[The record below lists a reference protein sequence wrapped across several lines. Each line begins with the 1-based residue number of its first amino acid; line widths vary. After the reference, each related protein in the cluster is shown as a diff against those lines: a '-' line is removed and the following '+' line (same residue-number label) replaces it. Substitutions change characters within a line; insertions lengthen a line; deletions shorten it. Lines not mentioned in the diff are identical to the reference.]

1 MGPVQTAIRRH
12 LGRGDV
18 LHTPSRRAE
27 FVIGSIDS
35 GGLVLL
41 LGEGRHA
48 TPLSWEG
55 LEGVIPFM
63 ASHGGSVRI
72 GSLFDTRAIPGTL
85 DEHLVGKEA
94 LRSAYER
101 PVLPRTGGKGGLS
114 RDLRPE
120 ALEIRHM
127 IHPPV
132 IRVSDSGDH
141 AIVAA
146 VYGMVVTSG
155 DGPTTR
161 RGEHEGGYIFELRR
175 VPEVG
180 WRFCKMS
187 VISENARNPM
197 FWAS

>member
-1 MGPVQTAIRRH
+1 MN
-12 LGRGDV
+12 LEE
-18 LHTPSRRAE
+18 LE
-27 FVIGSIDS
+27 
-35 GGLVLL
+35 LVLDVVRRPESPRESLEARVTL
-41 LGEGRHA
+41 LEDHRQIADLVMMYGWLCDARLWDELLDLYTDDFERF
-48 TPLSWEG
+48 L
-55 LEGVIPFM
+55 L
-63 ASHGGSVRI
+63 
-72 GSLFDTRAIPGTL
+72 GTL